1 MAIPKKLTLPTLL
14 ALATFLLSCG
24 QHVEESQ
31 PVASHAEEEVPD
43 VVQKEAE
50 NRKMAAEREYVT
62 EPLVSHIYTA
72 DPSAHAWD
80 GTLYIYPSH
89 DIETDIPM
97 DDTGAHFAMRDY
109 HVLSLET
116 VGGEVTDHGVAL
128 SVEDVPWASQ
138 QMWAPDA
145 ARKGDKYYLY
155 FPAKDHDGIFRIG
168 VGISDSPVGPFDAMD
183 EPIPGS
189 YSMDPTVFKDD
200 DGEYYMY
207 LGGIWGGQ
215 LQRWQTGEYVPE
227 DVYPADD
234 EPAIAPMVARM
245 SDDMVNFAEELK
257 EVELL
262 NQDGTPILAGDNEKR
277 FFEAAWVHKYN
288 GQYYFSYSTGDTHN
302 IAYATGDNPY
312 GPFTYQGVILEPVL
326 GWTNHHSIAEFK
338 GQWYIF
344 YHDTVLSGGQTH
356 LRNVKMQPITH
367 NLNGSIQT
375 VSAFAD

>member
-1 MAIPKKLTLPTLL
+1 MIISRKLTLL
-14 ALATFLLSCG
+14 ALATLLSSCG
-24 QHVEESQ
+24 QDVEQSPQSTAPE
-31 PVASHAEEEVPD
+31 VEEVPD

-50 NRKMAAEREYVT
+50 NRRMATERKFVT

-72 DPSAHAWD
+72 DPSAHAWN

-109 HVLSLET
+109 RVLSMDT

-128 SVEDVPWASQ
+128 SIEDVSWASQ

-145 ARKGDKYYLY
+145 ARKDDKYYLY

-183 EPIPGS
+183 KPIAGS
-189 YSMDPTVFKDD
+189 YSMDPAVFKDE

-207 LGGIWGGQ
+207 FGGIWGGQ

-234 EPAIAPMVARM
+234 EPAIAPMIARM
-245 SDDMVNFAEELK
+245 ADDMVSFAEEPR

-262 NQDGTPILAGDNEKR
+262 YQDGTPILAGDSEKR

-288 GQYYFSYSTGDTHN
+288 DQYYFSYSTGDTHN
-302 IAYATGDNPY
+302 IAYATGDSPY

-326 GWTNHHSIAEFK
+326 GWTNHHSIVEFE

-344 YHDTVLSGGQTH
+344 YHDTVISGGQTH
-356 LRNVKMQPITH
+356 LRNVKMQPLTY
-367 NLNGSIQT
+367 NEDGTIQT